1 MVKKLRYLARYIVV
15 SMLLNKSKQV
25 EDLTRDLG
33 KQIDS
38 YVKNYD
44 PEDQVLINL
53 YTFSNLFF
61 LTSISLNLFVFLPK
75 TCGNR

>member
-1 MVKKLRYLARYIVV
+1 MIKKLRYLARYIVV